1 MYIYIDIDTDIDID
15 DRWWDLSVP
24 KDPFLRIQNSMKRNL
39 KKNYEISPNW
49 WIKTIFRLSN
59 KNTYL

>member
-39 KKNYEISPNW
+39 K
-49 WIKTIFRLSN
+49 IKLWNQSKLMN
-59 KNTYL
+59 